1 MQSLRRKAAFL
12 LVLIVTAGLMAPAWA
27 LARCVAT
34 HDAPPQAQFM
44 TQTMSHADHGM
55 HHAPAAKDDCGH
67 HCIVVMACATACFGA
82 GMPAAPDAVQ
92 MPSQRMSF
100 DRALYSDPTARIVS
114 PEPHPP
120 RHARI

>member
-1 MQSLRRKAAFL
+1 MQSFRRKAAFL

-27 LARCVAT
+27 LARCVAA
-34 HDAPPQAQFM
+34 HDDTPPPAQAM
-44 TQTMSHADHGM
+44 NHADHSM

-67 HCIVVMACATACFGA
+67 HCIVVIACAAACFGV
-82 GMPAAPDAVQ
+82 GMPAAPDAVT

-100 DRALYSDPTARIVS
+100 DRAPYSAPTARIVS